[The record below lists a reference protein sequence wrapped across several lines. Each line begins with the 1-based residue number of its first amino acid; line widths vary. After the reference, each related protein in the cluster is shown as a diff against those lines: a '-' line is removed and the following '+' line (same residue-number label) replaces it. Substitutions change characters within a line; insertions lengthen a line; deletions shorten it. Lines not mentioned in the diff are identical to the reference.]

1 MSQLSV
7 MESAR
12 ASFGTEAGRKL
23 FSSWA
28 KSIETWLIRRQGW
41 QDLSSLDDHLLAD
54 IGISREDA
62 LPRKPFGAV
71 SILKPTGFLLPR
83 NSRDSIGPGG
93 HEKF

>member
-12 ASFGTEAGRKL
+12 ASFGAEVGRKL
-23 FSSWA
+23 FSWA
-28 KSIETWLIRRQGW
+28 RGVETWLIRRQGW
-41 QDLSSLDDHLLAD
+41 QDLSSLDDHLLRD

-71 SILKPTGFLLPR
+71 SLPKPAGFSLPR

>member
-1 MSQLSV
+1 MSQLSA

-12 ASFGTEAGRKL
+12 AGFEVNTGRKL

-28 KSIETWLIRRQGW
+28 RGIETWLIRRQGW

-62 LPRKPFGAV
+62 FPRKPFGAV
-71 SILKPTGFLLPR
+71 SLPTNRPFAAR
-83 NSRDSIGPGG
+83 NSRDSIGPRG
-93 HEKF
+93 HEEF

>member
-1 MSQLSV
+1 MSQLSAV
-7 MESAR
+7 ESAR
-12 ASFGTEAGRKL
+12 ASFGAEAGRKL

-28 KSIETWLIRRQGW
+28 RDIETWLIRRQGL

-71 SILKPTGFLLPR
+71 SLREPTGFLPR

-93 HEKF
+93 HEEF

>member
-7 MESAR
+7 MKSAR
-12 ASFGTEAGRKL
+12 ANFGAETGQKL

-28 KSIETWLIRRQGW
+28 RGIEAWLIRRQGW
-41 QDLSSLDDHLLAD
+41 QDLSSLDDRLLAD

-62 LPRKPFGAV
+62 LPRKPFGGNE
-71 SILKPTGFLLPR
+71 PYETDRLLPR
-83 NSRDSIGPGG
+83 NSRYSIGPRG